1 MGMFRSCTRAN
12 SHLID
17 MLEKPFNIFCFMELL
32 SKVEGMKEIYWGKD
46 RLANKYHAER
56 ANASTWLSNLEEM
69 QEKLFVE
76 EI

>member
-1 MGMFRSCTRAN
+1 
-12 SHLID
+12 
-17 MLEKPFNIFCFMELL
+17 MELL

-46 RLANKYHAER
+46 KQAHKYHAER
-56 ANASTWLSNLEEM
+56 AKTSAWLSNLEEM

>member
-1 MGMFRSCTRAN
+1 MGMFRSSIRAN

-46 RLANKYHAER
+46 KQAHKYHAER
-56 ANASTWLSNLEEM
+56 AKTSAWLSNLEEM